1 MPPLRPITMR
11 GKQALAAAQRAGGAS
26 SSSIRD
32 VRDVQHPSGEV
43 PLHIRLLEE
52 YDRVTGDRVRLE
64 EKRDGYVCPGYPGCE
79 NMECDCPG
87 PQSEE
92 EQEEGGAADWKE
104 DRRNWE
110 TMSDDPH
117 ETAKESD
124 EEDKEK
130 GKEEEPCL
138 CSCTRA
144 RKTYNSYLK
153 DKEEKGKGSGTTRDA
168 GGDAGD
174 GTPRPKPSKRWKML
188 VLSNFRRHSQP
199 YSNNCHWIGK
209 YDVVLQCEENLQGQ
223 YTRGFM
229 PGHSG
234 GKGLKVRKDVG
245 PLEIPG
251 P

>member
-1 MPPLRPITMR
+1 M
-11 GKQALAAAQRAGGAS
+11 
-26 SSSIRD
+26 
-32 VRDVQHPSGEV
+32 
-43 PLHIRLLEE
+43 
-52 YDRVTGDRVRLE
+52 TGDRGRLQ
-64 EKRDGYVCPGYPGCE
+64 EKRGGYVCLGYPQCE
-79 NMECDCPG
+79 NMDCDCAG

-104 DRRNWE
+104 DLLNWE
-110 TMSDDPH
+110 TMGDDPP
-117 ETAKESD
+117 ETVKESD

-138 CSCTRA
+138 CSSCTRA

-168 GGDAGD
+168 GGDASD

-188 VLSNFRRHSQP
+188 VPSNFRRRSQP
-199 YSNNCHWIGK
+199 YSNNEHWIGR
-209 YDVVLQCEENLQGQ
+209 YDVVLQCEENLKDQ

-234 GKGLKVRKDVG
+234 GKGFKVRKDVG
-245 PLEIPG
+245 HLEIPG

>member
-11 GKQALAAAQRAGGAS
+11 GKQALAAALRAGGAS

-43 PLHIRLLEE
+43 PLHIQLQEE
-52 YDRVTGDRVRLE
+52 YERVTGDRGRLQ
-64 EKRDGYVCPGYPGCE
+64 EKRGGYVCPGYPHCE
-79 NMECDCPG
+79 NMDCDCAG

-92 EQEEGGAADWKE
+92 EQEEGGAADWEE
-104 DRRNWE
+104 DRLNWE

-124 EEDKEK
+124 EDDKEK

-138 CSCTRA
+138 CSSCTRA

-174 GTPRPKPSKRWKML
+174 GTPRPKPSSNRWKML
-188 VLSNFRRHSQP
+188 VPSNFRRRPQP
-199 YSNNCHWIGK
+199 YENNVRPANK
-209 YDVVLQCEENLQGQ
+209 YDFVFLPDAVK
-223 YTRGFM
+223 GFR
-229 PGHSG
+229 
-234 GKGLKVRKDVG
+234 VRK
-245 PLEIPG
+245 EA
-251 P
+251 

>member
-11 GKQALAAAQRAGGAS
+11 GKQALAAALRAGGAS

-32 VRDVQHPSGEV
+32 VKEVQHPSGVV
-43 PLHIRLLEE
+43 PLHIRLQEE
-52 YDRVTGDRVRLE
+52 YERVTGDRERLQ
-64 EKRDGYVCPGYPGCE
+64 EKRGGYVCPGYPQCE
-79 NMECDCPG
+79 NMDCDCAG
-87 PQSEE
+87 PESEE

-104 DRRNWE
+104 DLLNWE

-138 CSCTRA
+138 CSSCTRA

-174 GTPRPKPSKRWKML
+174 GTPRPKPSSKRWKRL
-188 VLSNFRRHSQP
+188 VPTNFRRRSQP
-199 YSNNCHWIGK
+199 YSNNCHWYTK
-209 YDVVLQCEENLQGQ
+209 YDVVLQPAVG
-223 YTRGFM
+223 TRGFM
-229 PGHSG
+229 PGYSW
-234 GKGLKVRKDVG
+234 GKGFKVRR
-245 PLEIPG
+245 
-251 P
+251 

>member
-1 MPPLRPITMR
+1 MR
-11 GKQALAAAQRAGGAS
+11 GKQALAAALRAGGAS

-43 PLHIRLLEE
+43 PLHIRLQEE
-52 YDRVTGDRVRLE
+52 YERVTEDRGRLQ
-64 EKRDGYVCPGYPGCE
+64 EKRGGYVCPGYPHCE
-79 NMECDCPG
+79 NMDCDCAG

-104 DRRNWE
+104 DLLNWE

-138 CSCTRA
+138 CSACLLAVRLPCA
-144 RKTYNSYLK
+144 RKTYDSYQ
-153 DKEEKGKGSGTTRDA
+153 EEKGKGSGTTRDA

-174 GTPRPKPSKRWKML
+174 GTPRPKPSNRWKML
-188 VLSNFRRHSQP
+188 VLSNFRRRSQP

-234 GKGLKVRKDVG
+234 GKGFKVRR
-245 PLEIPG
+245 
-251 P
+251 

>member
-1 MPPLRPITMR
+1 MATF
-11 GKQALAAAQRAGGAS
+11 ALGILS
-26 SSSIRD
+26 
-32 VRDVQHPSGEV
+32 V
-43 PLHIRLLEE
+43 
-52 YDRVTGDRVRLE
+52 
-64 EKRDGYVCPGYPGCE
+64 K
-79 NMECDCPG
+79 NMDCDCAG

-104 DRRNWE
+104 DLLNWE
-110 TMSDDPH
+110 TMSDDPP

-138 CSCTRA
+138 CSACFLAVRLPCA
-144 RKTYNSYLK
+144 RKTYDSYQ
-153 DKEEKGKGSGTTRDA
+153 EEKGKGSGTTRDA

-188 VLSNFRRHSQP
+188 LESNFRRRSQP

-234 GKGLKVRKDVG
+234 GKGFKVRR
-245 PLEIPG
+245 
-251 P
+251 